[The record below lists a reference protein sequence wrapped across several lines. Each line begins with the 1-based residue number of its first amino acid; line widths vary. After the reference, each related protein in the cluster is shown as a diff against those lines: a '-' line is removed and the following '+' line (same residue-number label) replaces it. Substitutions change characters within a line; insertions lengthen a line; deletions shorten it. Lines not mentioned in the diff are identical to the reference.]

1 MAACDQGSGL
11 LQGALAVG
19 RLGYRVAANAQT
31 PVPAKC
37 DDCAQ
42 RYPTMGLRSGPA
54 RRSLFW
60 DLVRYIKRS
69 STEVLRVQLYGY
81 VFFNAYLRARC
92 CIVVGFVAASDE
104 EQARAAR

>member
-1 MAACDQGSGL
+1 MTKGPASYK
-11 LQGALAVG
+11 G
-19 RLGYRVAANAQT
+19 RLPLEGLATVWPRTRRRRCPQNAT
-31 PVPAKC
+31 TK
-37 DDCAQ
+37 